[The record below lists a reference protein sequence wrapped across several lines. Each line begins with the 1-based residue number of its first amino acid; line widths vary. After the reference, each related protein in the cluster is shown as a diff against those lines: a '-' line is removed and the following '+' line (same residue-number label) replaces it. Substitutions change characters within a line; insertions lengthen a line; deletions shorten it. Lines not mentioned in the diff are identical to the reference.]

1 MIFAQIRGDDAVWI
15 LRDRKAAEE
24 AAACGAEI
32 IQDEE
37 DGRSVLFDG
46 ERWVGKEP
54 DFSKSIQTLSLASQ
68 GYVDERM
75 RLLLNLMEKSI
86 APALAVILPSA
97 RKNIQRE
104 YDAFRDL
111 IEEGNNGNV

>member
-1 MIFAQIRGDDAVWI
+1 MLFGYYATEKQ
-15 LRDRKAAEE
+15 RK
-24 AAACGAEI
+24 
-32 IQDEE
+32 
-37 DGRSVLFDG
+37 R
-46 ERWVGKEP
+46 
-54 DFSKSIQTLSLASQ
+54 
-68 GYVDERM
+68 
-75 RLLLNLMEKSI
+75 RLLVEQKSFKKRKMDVVFYLMVSDGLEKSPIFRSRSRHCLLQAKAMSMEKSI